1 MVDSSLNLA
10 AQLNADV
17 VTGQV
22 RELQRLLDLFAEEK
36 VKFREK
42 FKNPADLFDVSNL
55 NLQADSILSYDIKLC
70 PEVEILIEALQKK
83 EVSTRS

>member
-17 VTGQV
+17 VTGLV
-22 RELQRLLDLFAEEK
+22 RELQRLLDLFPEEK

-42 FKNPADLFDVSNL
+42 FNNPADLFDVSNL

-83 EVSTRS
+83 EASTRS